1 MAPSICLIIRIIGIY
16 PGTATSAF
24 TNETTYL
31 DPISAGR
38 RWTTE
43 SGTTMAKGEAIECFV
58 SDLEQFG

>member
-1 MAPSICLIIRIIGIY
+1 MPIIGIY